1 VGISNTRTLGGGSS
15 RTSAGEDQRLAR
27 VQSPPSTARGPAVDV
42 SVSVPPASQESEP
55 AGQQG
60 PLQAPANEHVAEAC
74 PVLSRVNPRR
84 GPTSGGDEIDLIVSN
99 LPPTMKLFARFG
111 PNITATVSGLILLGL
126 VEQSHCA
133 DISLLGPYCT
143 RGTLLSSPSR
153 NPSRTGQRHTVSSTS
168 TNVEP
173 YGRSLASFEYEADST
188 KAFVVHLSAF
198 VSCR

>member
-15 RTSAGEDQRLAR
+15 RTSAGEDQRLVR

-42 SVSVPPASQESEP
+42 PASVPSANQESEP
-55 AGQQG
+55 TGQQG
-60 PLQAPANEHVAEAC
+60 PLQTSATPANVHVAEAC

-111 PNITATVSGLILLGL
+111 SNITATVSGLLLLGL

-153 NPSRTGQRHTVSSTS
+153 NPSRTGQRHTVSST
-168 TNVEP
+168 
-173 YGRSLASFEYEADST
+173 LH
-188 KAFVVHLSAF
+188 K
-198 VSCR
+198 C